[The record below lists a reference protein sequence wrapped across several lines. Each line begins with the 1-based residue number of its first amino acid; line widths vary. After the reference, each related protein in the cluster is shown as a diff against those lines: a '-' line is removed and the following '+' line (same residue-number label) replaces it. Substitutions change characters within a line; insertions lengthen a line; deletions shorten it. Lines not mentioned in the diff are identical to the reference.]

1 MYKFKN
7 KHDSIDLILIT
18 EVFEHIRNYLFFL
31 QEIIRISK
39 NGSLIIFTM
48 PNICS
53 LISRIRMLFGLLPV
67 AIASD
72 DTHVNFFRKKDLIR
86 IFLKIN
92 QSLNFY
98 NSSFSLNPLNPKSKL
113 RIKSNNFLSNLDDSF
128 IFTIK
133 VKK

>member
-1 MYKFKN
+1 
-7 KHDSIDLILIT
+7 
-18 EVFEHIRNYLFFL
+18 
-31 QEIIRISK
+31 
-39 NGSLIIFTM
+39 
-48 PNICS
+48 
-53 LISRIRMLFGLLPV
+53 MLFGLLPV

-98 NSSFSLNPLNPKSKL
+98 NSSFSLNPLNPKSKF